1 MYPTSGNFVAWMVR
15 FEKWFSQM
23 ARGWSARRSAA
34 MTPRKLRA
42 GHVAR
47 RGLLKARP
55 QSTVF
60 YFLYLLTSIDVG
72 RASQLNPRN
81 FLVKPE
87 HLPG

>member
-1 MYPTSGNFVAWMVR
+1 
-15 FEKWFSQM
+15 
-23 ARGWSARRSAA
+23 
-34 MTPRKLRA
+34 MTPRKLRDE
-42 GHVAR
+42 HVAR
-47 RGLLKARP
+47 RGLPKARP